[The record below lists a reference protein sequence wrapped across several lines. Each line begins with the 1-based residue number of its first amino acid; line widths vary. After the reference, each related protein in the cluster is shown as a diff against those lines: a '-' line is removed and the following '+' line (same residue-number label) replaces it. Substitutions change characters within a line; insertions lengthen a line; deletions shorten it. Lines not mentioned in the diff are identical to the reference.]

1 MNKVAVVT
9 GGSSGI
15 GKETARLLSQKGY
28 TVFEFSRS
36 GRDEDLVK
44 HITVDVT
51 DEGQVRAAFEQVFSE
66 RGRLDLLVNNA
77 GMGISGAIE
86 FTEIQ
91 EARHIFDV
99 NFFGVFSCIKES
111 LQYLRKTQ
119 NSQII
124 NVSSVAAV
132 FSIPYQSFYSA
143 TKSAQNSLTLALSS
157 ELRPFHIR
165 VNAIMPGDVHTGFT
179 EARSKNEVGAEFYG
193 DIIKNAVAVMEKDE
207 NRGMSPEKIAEA
219 IVKVSQ
225 KECTGKLF
233 TVGGK
238 YKAAVFLSRFL
249 PVSFVTKLIADMYR

>member
-51 DEGQVRAAFEQVFSE
+51 DEGQVRAAFKQVFSE

-111 LQYLRKTQ
+111 L
-119 NSQII
+119 
-124 NVSSVAAV
+124 
-132 FSIPYQSFYSA
+132 
-143 TKSAQNSLTLALSS
+143 
-157 ELRPFHIR
+157 
-165 VNAIMPGDVHTGFT
+165 
-179 EARSKNEVGAEFYG
+179 
-193 DIIKNAVAVMEKDE
+193 
-207 NRGMSPEKIAEA
+207 
-219 IVKVSQ
+219 
-225 KECTGKLF
+225 
-233 TVGGK
+233 
-238 YKAAVFLSRFL
+238 
-249 PVSFVTKLIADMYR
+249 

>member
-143 TKSAQNSLTLALSS
+143 T
-157 ELRPFHIR
+157 
-165 VNAIMPGDVHTGFT
+165 
-179 EARSKNEVGAEFYG
+179 
-193 DIIKNAVAVMEKDE
+193 
-207 NRGMSPEKIAEA
+207 
-219 IVKVSQ
+219 
-225 KECTGKLF
+225 
-233 TVGGK
+233 
-238 YKAAVFLSRFL
+238 
-249 PVSFVTKLIADMYR
+249 